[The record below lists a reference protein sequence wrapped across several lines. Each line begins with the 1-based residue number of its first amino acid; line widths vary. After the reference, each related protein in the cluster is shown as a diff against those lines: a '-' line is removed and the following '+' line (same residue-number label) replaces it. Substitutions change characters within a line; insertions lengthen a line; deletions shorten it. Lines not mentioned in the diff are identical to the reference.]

1 MNIIERFDA
10 WTAPTVSD
18 PDLAYRQVLL
28 KGLLV
33 FLVGAELLF
42 VVASGVMAI
51 VQPDQLESLAYSACL
66 LLPYLLAQRLAN
78 RGRVLLAATT
88 TVISI
93 FALMSTVTLVYGAS
107 PLITVGFGIAILITT
122 TLLGIKPAMVSV
134 LVTVGV
140 MHLAGTV
147 QSTVPAITS
156 TSRMMPFQDGLFLAL
171 CLCVLVA
178 FSWFATRELFRLV
191 GQERLL
197 SNKLRQHSQM
207 LEHQVQ
213 ERTYELKQ
221 QAEALQTS
229 EEIYRTLVRNLP
241 NGAVFWFDHDLRY
254 KIADGTI
261 LPALGLAEQSLENK
275 TIWEIWPPE
284 LFKFIEARYQ
294 AALSGKTVVDDI
306 QYRGYTYFSH
316 VLPVRNTQGEIVAGI
331 AVLHDITERKRS
343 EEELIHA
350 KEAAEAAG
358 QAKAEFLANMSHEI
372 RTPLNAM
379 IGMTSVL
386 LDTALTPEQSDFTE
400 IIRNSGDT
408 LLGLINDIL
417 DFSKIESG
425 KLELEIIPFDLVAC
439 IEETLDLFA
448 APADQKALNL
458 VYSLDTTTPRTI
470 VGDPTRLRQVLTN
483 LVSNAIKF
491 TAQGEVVVSVD
502 SEPYIEPNSESLEEY
517 QLLHFAVRDT
527 GIGISAAGI
536 ARLFQSFSQVDS
548 STTRQYGGTGLGLA
562 ISRRLSQLMGGD
574 LWVESEAGVG
584 STFHF
589 TLKTQKSTV
598 QIHPASTAPA
608 SLEGKRVLVVDDHL
622 ITLEI
627 LGRQLRAWHMI
638 PVAVNS
644 GAAALQKI
652 NAGET
657 FDLAILDRQ
666 MPEMDGL
673 TLAAQM
679 REEPQSA
686 HLPLV
691 MLSSIGNS
699 PSRAKDLNFAAML
712 DKPVKQAHLQKVLV
726 SVLTQEEVARQP
738 VPVASRFDATLA
750 QRLPLRILLAEDNA
764 VNQKVAQHMLA
775 RLGYRVDVAGNGEEV
790 LQALQRQ
797 PYDVV
802 LMDVQM
808 PEMDGLEATRRIHE
822 EWLPARRPYIVAM
835 TAYALMGD
843 AEKCLAAGMDDYISK
858 PIQLE
863 KLVAA
868 LENSQQSPA

>member
-1 MNIIERFDA
+1 
-10 WTAPTVSD
+10 
-18 PDLAYRQVLL
+18 
-28 KGLLV
+28 
-33 FLVGAELLF
+33 
-42 VVASGVMAI
+42 
-51 VQPDQLESLAYSACL
+51 
-66 LLPYLLAQRLAN
+66 
-78 RGRVLLAATT
+78 
-88 TVISI
+88 
-93 FALMSTVTLVYGAS
+93 MSTVTLVYGAS

-147 QSTVPAITS
+147 QSTVSAITS

-358 QAKAEFLANMSHEI
+358 QAKAEFLGEYEPRDPHAAECDDWHDE
-372 RTPLNAM
+372 RVA
-379 IGMTSVL
+379 GH
-386 LDTALTPEQSDFTE
+386 ALTSEQSDFTE

-458 VYSLDTTTPRTI
+458 VYSLDTARPRAPSWVTPH
-470 VGDPTRLRQVLTN
+470 VC
-483 LVSNAIKF
+483 
-491 TAQGEVVVSVD
+491 
-502 SEPYIEPNSESLEEY
+502 
-517 QLLHFAVRDT
+517 
-527 GIGISAAGI
+527 
-536 ARLFQSFSQVDS
+536 AR
-548 STTRQYGGTGLGLA
+548 
-562 ISRRLSQLMGGD
+562 
-574 LWVESEAGVG
+574 
-584 STFHF
+584 
-589 TLKTQKSTV
+589 
-598 QIHPASTAPA
+598 
-608 SLEGKRVLVVDDHL
+608 
-622 ITLEI
+622 
-627 LGRQLRAWHMI
+627 
-638 PVAVNS
+638 
-644 GAAALQKI
+644 
-652 NAGET
+652 
-657 FDLAILDRQ
+657 
-666 MPEMDGL
+666 
-673 TLAAQM
+673 
-679 REEPQSA
+679 
-686 HLPLV
+686 
-691 MLSSIGNS
+691 
-699 PSRAKDLNFAAML
+699 
-712 DKPVKQAHLQKVLV
+712 
-726 SVLTQEEVARQP
+726 
-738 VPVASRFDATLA
+738 
-750 QRLPLRILLAEDNA
+750 
-764 VNQKVAQHMLA
+764 
-775 RLGYRVDVAGNGEEV
+775 
-790 LQALQRQ
+790 
-797 PYDVV
+797 
-802 LMDVQM
+802 
-808 PEMDGLEATRRIHE
+808 
-822 EWLPARRPYIVAM
+822 
-835 TAYALMGD
+835 
-843 AEKCLAAGMDDYISK
+843 C
-858 PIQLE
+858 
-863 KLVAA
+863 
-868 LENSQQSPA
+868 